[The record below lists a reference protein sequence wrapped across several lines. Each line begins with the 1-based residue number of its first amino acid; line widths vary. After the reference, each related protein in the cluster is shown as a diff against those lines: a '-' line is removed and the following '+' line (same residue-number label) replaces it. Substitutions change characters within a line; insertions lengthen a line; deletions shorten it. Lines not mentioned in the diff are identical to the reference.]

1 MKNQPITPPTD
12 GVVEQPETAYQ
23 SGELLGP
30 RAQVCS
36 VVLPKIQRGQH
47 GKNS

>member
-1 MKNQPITPPTD
+1 MQNKRITPPIN
-12 GVVEQPETAYQ
+12 GVVEQPETGYQ
-23 SGELLGP
+23 RGELLGL

-36 VVLPKIQRGQH
+36 PLLPKIQRGQH